1 VPPREAV
8 PAAANGRRGN
18 GNGLTV
24 GARLEYL
31 IGPKLPNSIAHEIR
45 KRSGSAGPTSGGV
58 RRRT

>member
-24 GARLEYL
+24 ARALN
-31 IGPKLPNSIAHEIR
+31 I
-45 KRSGSAGPTSGGV
+45 
-58 RRRT
+58 